1 MGFEPGHKKIPGS
14 GRPKGYV
21 SPRTRALE
29 LLLFEHKYNPVKELI
44 ALLPELE
51 ARDKAKVHMEL
62 MQYIYPK
69 RKEQIDEST
78 DKTPEERFEAA
89 KQIVEAI
96 SKEFP
101 QLLPVKNE

>member
-1 MGFEPGHKKIPGS
+1 MAFEPGHKKIPGS
-14 GRPKGYV
+14 GRPKGSV

-29 LLLFEHKYNPVKELI
+29 ILLLEHKYNPVNELI
-44 ALLPELE
+44 KLLPTLD
-51 ARDKAKVHMEL
+51 ARDQSRVHLEL

-69 RKEQIDEST
+69 RREQIDET
-78 DKTPEERFEAA
+78 ENKTPEERFEAA